1 MSWAYSKC
9 QFFNLLNDFLVS
21 VRTLSTFLMIATFSL
36 ESVPD
41 LEKAMYLN
49 IDGYPCVR
57 LLNISGEIGC
67 SNPGRMKVSAPI
79 VKWESADNQVSQPST
94 FLIAEMKCRTSF
106 SGMILISM
114 VNSRCVHVLVS
125 SDQSFAVKVAA
136 VLVESKDI
144 FKSSAF
150 SPVGMFPQSEFA
162 PYKSPNYKW
171 NPTGSGIMWN
181 RYNFPVFL
189 LSKNSTLTV
198 QEIVSQHGESNKA
211 KPIDVAEFDLVMQTT
226 KVGTHDSESCLTENS
241 CLPLGGYS
249 VWSSLPPVNTS
260 AGPSKPL
267 IFVMAS
273 QDSASFFR
281 DKSVGADFPL
291 SGMISLLAAV
301 DALSRIDGLSKLK
314 KQLVFLVF
322 TGEAW
327 GYLGSRRFLLELEMG
342 ADATKGLNN
351 GSVGKGTS
359 EGVTTLFAHA
369 EMVTSGSKEILTAL
383 QQASAS
389 LSSENI
395 KVNASSTSNPG
406 VPPSSL
412 MSFLSKNSST
422 PGVVL
427 EDFDAAFS
435 NRFYHS
441 HLDNPRNINASS
453 VEAAAVL
460 VARAAYILAH
470 GEMQPSPTLLNSIK
484 VNASLVEEL
493 VGCLLSCDPG
503 LSCDLVKKLI
513 SPGAVCPN
521 HYVGVFLN
529 QPSDTQSLANV
540 DDTSRFVWN
549 FLADKTSTSKGSNGR
564 STCPEGRCSAEDEVC
579 VGMEADG
586 EGRCVVSSTR
596 YVPAYSPRLKFEHG
610 SWRITGGHAADP
622 MGHVDPVWT
631 ESYWNTISVRIYKVQ
646 SSAFDNLVLLGGI
659 TLTLL
664 AYVTVVCTKAFLMKT
679 LKHD

>member
-1 MSWAYSKC
+1 MLS
-9 QFFNLLNDFLVS
+9 LLEIRIHL
-21 VRTLSTFLMIATFSL
+21 L

-94 FLIAEMKCRTSF
+94 FLIAENEMQSF
-106 SGMILISM
+106 FLRHDSYQYANAHLCWSL
-114 VNSRCVHVLVS
+114 SRVS

-144 FKSSAF
+144 FNSSAF

-342 ADATKGLNN
+342 ADATKGLNSTLIEQVLEI

-369 EMVTSGSKEILTAL
+369 ERVTSGSKEILTAL

-412 MSFLSKNSST
+412 MSFLSKNSLT

-427 EDFDAAFS
+427 EDFDTAFT

-441 HLDNPRNINASS
+441 HLDDPRNINASS

-622 MGHVDPVWT
+622 MGQVDPVWT